1 MNNDNDNDTI
11 LKKLEI
17 YFLRQ
22 SLLHIDCFDGRFYNG
37 VLIEVNDVK
46 EFVILNDRKLGEIP
60 ILLEEIKTIE
70 PYVREVK
77 E

>member
-1 MNNDNDNDTI
+1 MNNDKDNDTI